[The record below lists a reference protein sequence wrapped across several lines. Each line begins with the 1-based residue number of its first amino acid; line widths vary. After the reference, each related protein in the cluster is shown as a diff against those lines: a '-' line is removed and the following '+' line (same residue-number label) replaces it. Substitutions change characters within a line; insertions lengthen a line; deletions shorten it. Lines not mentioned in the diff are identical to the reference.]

1 MRLTHHFISLFMM
14 PPVRCAQRLIISDG
28 CINRGYQRAVIIRQI
43 VSTHTNVTRL
53 VFRNQPPSLPSR
65 PLRQRTPW
73 PAKPRN
79 IPQIQPMFTQVQER
93 SSSPACA
100 WSIGVTEQHIQKFF
114 TSAEDILS
122 RSFDGLTLP
131 QHVQDALDSCV
142 PLDTIYRIVI
152 YTDGSSKPEH
162 RRRQPLQVESE
173 EHGDTWAFVA
183 IGEQFTEGDQSRI
196 NVTGWTAHPVLYDD
210 QAAHHIGSCVVGSE
224 TAEREA
230 MFWSG
235 AWRLAQ
241 NCNVPTAFCS
251 DSHTAGRQA
260 DGHDGANSP
269 DEYFCHLRAIFQ
281 CLVGSL
287 QEGLAISN
295 MCEDT
300 AMILGTILLSLP
312 NRKVRKAFI
321 TAVNNWICM
330 FGVPHSSTF
339 GCESRLTQAFLLL
352 MAVFLMSVP
361 QPAQTDASATT
372 SAIPHESGSFQAQHC
387 YCQCEFI
394 AHGPCGL

>member
-1 MRLTHHFISLFMM
+1 MM
-14 PPVRCAQRLIISDG
+14 PPVRCAQGLIISDG

-79 IPQIQPMFTQVQER
+79 IPPIQPMFTQVQER
-93 SSSPACA
+93 PSSPACA

-114 TSAEDILS
+114 ASAEDILS

-142 PLDTIYRIVI
+142 PLDTICRIVI

-183 IGEQFTEGDQSRI
+183 IGEQFTEGDQSKI
-196 NVTGWTAHPVLYDD
+196 NVAGWPAHPVLYDD

-287 QEGLAISN
+287 QEGLAIQHVRGHSN
-295 MCEDT
+295 DPWNDLVVIAKQESEKSFYHPRQQLDMHVWRS
-300 AMILGTILLSLP
+300 SL
-312 NRKVRKAFI
+312 K
-321 TAVNNWICM
+321 
-330 FGVPHSSTF
+330 H
-339 GCESRLTQAFLLL
+339 L
-352 MAVFLMSVP
+352 
-361 QPAQTDASATT
+361 
-372 SAIPHESGSFQAQHC
+372 
-387 YCQCEFI
+387 
-394 AHGPCGL
+394 